1 MNFYLLEIDIY
12 IYELNVILYNL
23 YNKIQY
29 NDFFIVQ
36 YF

>member
-23 YNKIQY
+23 YNKIS

>member
-12 IYELNVILYNL
+12 IYELNVILHNL
-23 YNKIQY
+23 YNKIS